1 MIYLIPLLSVLLGYA
16 VALILKPSKKK
27 SLKLLLAF
35 SGAFLLSL
43 TVLHLLPEVYESSQ
57 HTENVHTEEV
67 HVHDEH
73 DHDNHAAEAHDHDNH
88 DHDAHAAHNHET
100 HEGHDHDIHDHD
112 AQIEDDG
119 HGHDHKHA
127 NNPIGLYIMAG
138 IVFQIILEYFSKGA
152 EHGHVH
158 GGHDHEHSS
167 MPWLLFISLCIHA
180 LLEGMPV
187 HHHNELAWGIAI
199 HHFPIAI
206 ILTAFFV
213 NSGLN
218 KIAILLFMVAFSAM
232 TPLGTFASG
241 QLDFLADYFTEI
253 SAVVVG
259 ILFHIS
265 STIIFE
271 SGENHRF
278 NLAKLL
284 AIILGA
290 VMAYFL

>member
-1 MIYLIPLLSVLLGYA
+1 MIYLVPLLSVLLGYA
-16 VALILKPSKKK
+16 AALILKPSNKK

-35 SGAFLLSL
+35 SGAFLLAL
-43 TVLHLLPEVYESSQ
+43 TVLHLLPEVYESSRTTQ
-57 HTENVHTEEV
+57 EI
-67 HVHDEH
+67 HVDTAPEH
-73 DHDNHAAEAHDHDNH
+73 DHDHLATAHLDESHEGHNHDVHTDEHHDHDDETATAEEHH
-88 DHDAHAAHNHET
+88 DHS
-100 HEGHDHDIHDHD
+100 
-112 AQIEDDG
+112 
-119 HGHDHKHA
+119 

-138 IVFQIILEYFSKGA
+138 IIFQIILEYFSKGA

-158 GGHDHEHSS
+158 GSGHNHDHEHPS

-187 HHHNELAWGIAI
+187 HHHNEMAWGIAI

-206 ILTAFFV
+206 ILTAFFI

-218 KIAILLFMVAFSAM
+218 KMAILLFMCAFAVM
-232 TPLGTFASG
+232 TPLGTLASG
-241 QLDFLADYFTEI
+241 QLLFLEAYFTEI

-271 SGENHRF
+271 SGENHKF

-284 AIILGA
+284 VIILGV